1 MTLEIEGDNHAMPAA
16 GPFDFVDIE
25 GQSGKTRK
33 TVASWLRRFGS
44 RKITSVPAAMLP
56 RASP

>member
-25 GQSGKTRK
+25 GQSGKT
-33 TVASWLRRFGS
+33 VASWLRRFGS